1 MARTSAHRQERTHVT
16 AANDGVAAEVVA
28 CRSTAIVP
36 DGSQPF
42 VMRWRHDDVRALRS
56 LAWVGLVGVL
66 VAGCASSSHPRASES
81 LAGSAVSSPAL
92 GVSSSVA
99 SSPASPPPLVSSSLI
114 SSPLSSSPAP
124 SEPGRPSVDPQSVSF
139 VSASTGWLWG
149 PGGCCAEQGYGP
161 GTLAKTT
168 DGGTSWQTV
177 ATPGIDYGQYGEPID
192 SGATGVRFVDDRHGY
207 LFGDQLFVT
216 SDGGAT
222 WRRQQTPGPVADI
235 EDAAGT
241 VYALVR
247 DCPTAAA
254 CAAAQTATDRLF
266 ELSGDGATFTT
277 VGPTGPV
284 SDLSQLITHAS
295 SVFLLAP
302 DTTVP
307 GPTTLWTKLPD
318 GSWQQQSTPCEWSGA
333 DFAAMASWSATG
345 LALVCGSEPSAG
357 NQPKV
362 AYTST
367 DTGGHWHEV
376 AAPDA
381 SGYVADLAAADARTW
396 VLGEARGGMLVT
408 HDGGRSWQDAAFSGE
423 LPWVEGWVGVTFV
436 SATQA
441 VASPWTLNGSALAIT
456 TDGARTWRA
465 ITFPSGR

>member
-1 MARTSAHRQERTHVT
+1 M
-16 AANDGVAAEVVA
+16 
-28 CRSTAIVP
+28 
-36 DGSQPF
+36 
-42 VMRWRHDDVRALRS
+42 
-56 LAWVGLVGVL
+56 
-66 VAGCASSSHPRASES
+66 
-81 LAGSAVSSPAL
+81 
-92 GVSSSVA
+92 
-99 SSPASPPPLVSSSLI
+99 
-114 SSPLSSSPAP
+114 
-124 SEPGRPSVDPQSVSF
+124 SF
-139 VSASTGWLWG
+139 VSASTGWVWG

-168 DGGTSWQTV
+168 DGGTSWHSV
-177 ATPGIDYGQYGEPID
+177 ATPGIDYGQYGEPITT
-192 SGATGVRFVDDRHGY
+192 GATGVRFVDDRHGY

-222 WRRQQTPGPVADI
+222 WQQHNAPGPVEDV

-247 DCPTAAA
+247 DCPTASG
-254 CAAAQTATDRLF
+254 CWAAQTATDRLY
-266 ELSGDGATFTT
+266 EISGDGAKFTL
-277 VGPTGPV
+277 VGLPDPV
-284 SDLSQLITHAS
+284 SDLSQLITHGS

-307 GPTTLWTKLPD
+307 GPTTLWTELPD
-318 GSWQQQSTPCEWSGA
+318 GSWQQRSTPCDWSGA
-333 DFAAMASWSATG
+333 DFGAMAAWSATG

-357 NQPKV
+357 NQPKI

-367 DTGGHWHEV
+367 DAGRHWHEV
-376 AAPDA
+376 VAPDA

-408 HDGGRSWQDAAFSGE
+408 HDGGHSWQDATFTGTEPS
-423 LPWVEGWVGVTFV
+423 VEGWVGITFV
-436 SATQA
+436 SATRA

-456 TDGARTWRA
+456 TDTAHTWQS